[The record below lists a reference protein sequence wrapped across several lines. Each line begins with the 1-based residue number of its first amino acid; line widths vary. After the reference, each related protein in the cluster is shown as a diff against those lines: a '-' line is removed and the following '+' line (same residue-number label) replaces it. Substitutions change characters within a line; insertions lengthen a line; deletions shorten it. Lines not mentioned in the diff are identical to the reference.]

1 MNAAVAIRRGERPDR
16 PFVLELG
23 TRVAGTSVSS
33 LRAALLPLVE
43 SAFRTLA
50 EYVWS
55 RDHDTLI
62 AERDGKPVGFVLVVY
77 DLPDEVSLTDQVFI
91 AYMAVAPEAQRRG
104 VGRLLLDAV
113 ERLARER
120 GVDYVSLMVTEEN
133 APALGLYAAAGFA
146 TERRMLT
153 KRVRS

>member
-1 MNAAVAIRRGERPDR
+1 MNATVAIRRGERSDR
-16 PFVLELG
+16 AFVLELG
-23 TRVAGTSVSS
+23 TRVAATSVSS

-62 AERDGKPVGFVLVVY
+62 AELDGKPAGFVLVVH

-91 AYMAVAPEAQRRG
+91 AYMAVLPEFQRRG
-104 VGRLLLDAV
+104 VGRMLLGAV
-113 ERLARER
+113 DRLAKER

-133 APALGLYAAAGFA
+133 APALGLYAAGGFT

-153 KRVRS
+153 KRVGS